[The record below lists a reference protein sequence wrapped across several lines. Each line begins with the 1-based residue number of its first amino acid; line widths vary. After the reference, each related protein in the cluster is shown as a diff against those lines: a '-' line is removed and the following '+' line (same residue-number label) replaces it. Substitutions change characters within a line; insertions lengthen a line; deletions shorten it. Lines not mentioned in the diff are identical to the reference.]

1 VILAFYGYRYTA
13 FQTLHCTTSL
23 SLSLFQIPNSEN
35 IKKLIKKGKSGIFS
49 KYKDKDWTIL
59 HQMVPQNLRLNF
71 RHIFC
76 IPLTVS
82 VVLSS
87 AVPFPPAAAYAALS
101 HHRSVAASASPM
113 NPSSPLSQSHSPPP
127 PVAKKVE
134 HAMEMFGDVR
144 IDNYYWL
151 RDDSRTDPEVLSY
164 LSQENAYTDSV
175 MSGANRLFL
184 TVFRF
189 HCFCFLSI
197 LYLSSENTIRLS
209 MQV

>member
-1 VILAFYGYRYTA
+1 
-13 FQTLHCTTSL
+13 
-23 SLSLFQIPNSEN
+23 
-35 IKKLIKKGKSGIFS
+35 
-49 KYKDKDWTIL
+49 
-59 HQMVPQNLRLNF
+59 MVLQNLRLNYGLV
-71 RHIFC
+71 FC

-87 AVPFPPAAAYAALS
+87 AIPFPSAVAATTAFS
-101 HHRSVAASASPM
+101 HHRRLVA
-113 NPSSPLSQSHSPPP
+113 SSPTMTPPPQFQSPVVP

-164 LSQENAYTDSV
+164 LREENAYTDSI
-175 MSGANRLFL
+175 MSGANPIFL
-184 TVFRF
+184 ILFRF
-189 HCFCFLSI
+189 HLIYLFVIFNFIFFLMKI
-197 LYLSSENTIRLS
+197 NTIRIS

>member
-1 VILAFYGYRYTA
+1 
-13 FQTLHCTTSL
+13 
-23 SLSLFQIPNSEN
+23 
-35 IKKLIKKGKSGIFS
+35 
-49 KYKDKDWTIL
+49 
-59 HQMVPQNLRLNF
+59 MVLQNLRLNL

-87 AVPFPPAAAYAALS
+87 AVPFPPTAATAPFS
-101 HHRSVAASASPM
+101 HHRSLAASASPM
-113 NPSSPLSQSHSPPP
+113 NPSPHSHSPPP

-164 LSQENAYTDSV
+164 LGQENAYTDSV

-184 TVFRF
+184 ILFRF
-189 HCFCFLSI
+189 RSFFSLSLFLLSI
-197 LYLSSENTIRLS
+197 YIFLLKIQSA
-209 MQV
+209 